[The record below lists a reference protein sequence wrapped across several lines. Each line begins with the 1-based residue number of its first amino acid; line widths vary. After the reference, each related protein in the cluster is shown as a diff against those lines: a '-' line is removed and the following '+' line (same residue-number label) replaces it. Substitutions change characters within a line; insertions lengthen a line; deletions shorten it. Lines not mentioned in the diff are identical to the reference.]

1 MPYISRL
8 LTATLAL
15 TLVAAAHAD
24 TLTESLTQSFNSG
37 GRGITG
43 TIEDFGG
50 IALFDP
56 ALGTLNSVTQSLT
69 GDFTFTPT
77 TPSGFYEFNVNGP
90 DTPIKSLIFENTSAS
105 NFDFSVTSVG
115 PTMEEYSDLYGQQ
128 YTIEPFDIL
137 VEGGALQVTGP
148 IVDSFTF
155 NYTPAMATT
164 PEPSSYLLLGTGLL
178 GAMVLIWRRQ
188 TVM

>member
-1 MPYISRL
+1 MHHALRIV
-8 LTATLAL
+8 TAILAGA
-15 TLVAAAHAD
+15 LVSAAHAD
-24 TLTESLTQSFNSG
+24 TLTESLSQSFNFG
-37 GRGITG
+37 PVTG

-69 GDFTFTPT
+69 GNFTFTPT
-77 TPSGFYEFNVNGP
+77 TSSGFYEFNVNGS
-90 DTPIKSLIFENTSAS
+90 DTPIQSLITEYTSEN
-105 NFDFSVTSVG
+105 NFDFSVTSNG
-115 PTMEEYSDLYGQQ
+115 PTMEEYTDIYGQQ

-137 VEGGALQVTGP
+137 VEGGMLQATGP

-155 NYTPAMATT
+155 NYTPAVAAT

-178 GAMVLIWRRQ
+178 GAAWLVRRRQ
-188 TVM
+188 AAA